1 MEEKIIQY
9 VKKDKELQK
18 HILKMHLKSD
28 DMLASYYILGF
39 FLFFE
44 ILFVV
49 VFPKVLIPVITAEL
63 LIEIYLMFRKNYTV
77 DEYEVKKVYD
87 NVISSKLKYYECVLA
102 KPGNKKVDG
111 FIDGKIIKSRNEN
124 IRIGDRVLV
133 IKAGKEYIVTK
144 YNG

>member
-1 MEEKIIQY
+1 MDEKIIQY
-9 VKKDKELQK
+9 VKKDNELQK

-28 DMLASYYILGF
+28 AMLATYYILGF

-49 VFPKVLIPVITAEL
+49 VFPKVLIPVIIAEL

-124 IRIGDRVLV
+124 IRIGDRVLA
-133 IKAGKEYIVTK
+133 IKAGKEFIVTR

>member
-1 MEEKIIQY
+1 MEEKFIQY
-9 VKKDKELQK
+9 VKEDKELQK
-18 HILKMHLKSD
+18 HIFKIHLKSD
-28 DMLASYYILGF
+28 DMLATYYILGF

-49 VFPKVLIPVITAEL
+49 VFPKVLIPVIIAEL
-63 LIEIYLMFRKNYTV
+63 LIEIYLMFRKKYTV

-87 NVISSKLKYYECVLA
+87 NVISSKLKYFECVLA

-124 IRIGDRVLV
+124 IRIGDRVLA
-133 IKAGKEYIVTK
+133 IKAGKEFIVTK

>member
-9 VKKDKELQK
+9 VEKDKELQK

-124 IRIGDRVLV
+124 IRIGDRVLA

>member
-124 IRIGDRVLV
+124 IRIEDRVLA

>member
-124 IRIGDRVLV
+124 IRIGDRVLA

>member
-124 IRIGDRVLV
+124 IRIGV
-133 IKAGKEYIVTK
+133 ICTLFTGQQ
-144 YNG
+144 